1 MLAEQL
7 QTPYNKKIG
16 KIHRF
21 GSKPAAEIISYT
33 DGTSRL
39 INRITGDEEVFE
51 KDKMDLAFSMAQSIA
66 EKYDKNNP
74 VIGGW

>member
-1 MLAEQL
+1 MLTEQL
-7 QTPYNKKIG
+7 QVPYNKKVG

-21 GSKPAAEIISYT
+21 GSKPVAELISYT

-51 KDKMDLAFSMAQSIA
+51 DNKKDLAFSIAQSIA

-74 VIGGW
+74 VTGGW